1 MSLDGA
7 KKRVAIFVRD
17 GGENG
22 GPYISHMRIA
32 HSDLTEKYDF
42 CIIKT
47 PRIRTL
53 LSCKGMRSF
62 VKNIKKAN
70 CDFAHIYGLQMEG
83 YLVTKAC
90 KKAKL
95 KIVLAVRGSSLEVE
109 GLSLIKKIVYKHFD
123 RYAMKNA
130 TVSYGVSNYVS
141 SWEICKKSKNYYGT
155 IYNMS
160 YVKNYD
166 AVIPDLNDDS
176 KITIEKKKGDIIV
189 ASTGRIIKDKGYDI
203 VAQIIKCYKN
213 RPNVKFVIAGDGNYL
228 GEMRKILK
236 DQIEAKQVFLL
247 GYQRNVETILQ
258 LSDIFLMCT
267 KHETLCN
274 SLLEAARSGLPSVAT
289 NVGGIPEIID
299 DNGGFLV
306 EKNNVNGFVEKLNLL
321 IDNENLRLSMG
332 RYAKEN
338 IEKKFDNNKII
349 DQLDEVYESVS
360 NR

>member
-1 MSLDGA
+1 
-7 KKRVAIFVRD
+7 
-17 GGENG
+17 
-22 GPYISHMRIA
+22 
-32 HSDLTEKYDF
+32 
-42 CIIKT
+42 
-47 PRIRTL
+47 
-53 LSCKGMRSF
+53 
-62 VKNIKKAN
+62 
-70 CDFAHIYGLQMEG
+70 
-83 YLVTKAC
+83 
-90 KKAKL
+90 
-95 KIVLAVRGSSLEVE
+95 
-109 GLSLIKKIVYKHFD
+109 
-123 RYAMKNA
+123 
-130 TVSYGVSNYVS
+130 
-141 SWEICKKSKNYYGT
+141 
-155 IYNMS
+155 MS

-166 AVIPDLNDDS
+166 AIKPDLNDDS
-176 KITIEKKKGDIIV
+176 KITIEKEKGDIII

-203 VAQIIKCYKN
+203 VTQIIKCYKN

-258 LSDIFLMCT
+258 VSDIFLMCT

-338 IEKKFDNNKII
+338 IEKKFDNDKII